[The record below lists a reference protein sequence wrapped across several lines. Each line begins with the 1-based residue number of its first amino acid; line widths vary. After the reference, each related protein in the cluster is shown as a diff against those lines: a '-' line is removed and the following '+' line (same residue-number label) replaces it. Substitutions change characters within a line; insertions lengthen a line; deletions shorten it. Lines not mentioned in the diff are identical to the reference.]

1 MSSLKN
7 AFVIGMVAV
16 SSAVSAQNADP
27 QQNFNTI
34 PQQYI
39 DTDKKSVVDSAN
51 TSLYSLVS
59 DGAPWVDAD
68 LDTVAVKKNTIP
80 TFNNPREGSLVHQI
94 QKGGLTEWYY
104 RYRKNAFVQV
114 KFKMQWDKTRIVVKF
129 YQLDTDADFGQSLP
143 VDRLVLDGYGHI
155 LPRNPHDSDMY
166 WQYNS
171 FFVSTPLSYIGPDR
185 SVLQSQPVQ

>member
-51 TSLYSLVS
+51 TSLYSLIS
-59 DGAPWVDAD
+59 DGAP
-68 LDTVAVKKNTIP
+68 
-80 TFNNPREGSLVHQI
+80 
-94 QKGGLTEWYY
+94 
-104 RYRKNAFVQV
+104 
-114 KFKMQWDKTRIVVKF
+114 
-129 YQLDTDADFGQSLP
+129 
-143 VDRLVLDGYGHI
+143 
-155 LPRNPHDSDMY
+155 
-166 WQYNS
+166 
-171 FFVSTPLSYIGPDR
+171 
-185 SVLQSQPVQ
+185 